1 MSILNKDEMIKEL
14 EDKYQMEKM
23 VKISERELNKTLT
36 EHNEKL
42 KLHIETIVKI
52 NEEFSDRIVQ
62 LQKKI
67 KKLSE

>member
-1 MSILNKDEMIKEL
+1 MKSKDEIIKEL

-23 VKISERELNKTLT
+23 VKNSERELNKTLT

-52 NEEFSDRIVQ
+52 NEEFSDRILS
-62 LQKKI
+62 LQEKI
-67 KKLSE
+67 NKLI

>member
-1 MSILNKDEMIKEL
+1 MKSKDEIIKEL

-23 VKISERELNKTLT
+23 VKNSERELNKTLT

-52 NEEFSDRIVQ
+52 NEEFSNRIVS
-62 LQKKI
+62 LQEKI
-67 KKLSE
+67 NKLI

>member
-1 MSILNKDEMIKEL
+1 MSKDEIIKEL

-36 EHNEKL
+36 EDNEKL

-52 NEEFSDRIVQ
+52 NEEFSDRIIR
-62 LQKKI
+62 LKEKI
-67 KKLSE
+67 KKLTA